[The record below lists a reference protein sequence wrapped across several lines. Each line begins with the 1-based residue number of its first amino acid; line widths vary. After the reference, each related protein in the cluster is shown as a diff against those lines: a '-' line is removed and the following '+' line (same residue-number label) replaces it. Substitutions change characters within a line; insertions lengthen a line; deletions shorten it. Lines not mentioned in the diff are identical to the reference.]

1 MAVTAAVVKAVEVTA
16 AAVMVAVVKVEVVMV
31 AEAMVEVAMVA
42 VMVAVKAV
50 AEMVVAVMVVVMAVV
65 AKGVEVMVVVERVVA
80 VMVVGSEAVVQAEDR
95 VVEVCFGCRN
105 QCNLCRTRSCGR
117 VSQVHRRRRS
127 RRIQNQCTCPDR
139 YHVLLASTLR
149 AGGRRKEGRPAF
161 RVCARTAAEARGG
174 SERERAARR
183 AGILVPVSRTAVAGL
198 GTLMSI
204 LFSQDFCTALTR
216 AKARFATISN
226 LVVVGAPAPSA
237 SAQLDAPR

>member
-1 MAVTAAVVKAVEVTA
+1 M
-16 AAVMVAVVKVEVVMV
+16 
-31 AEAMVEVAMVA
+31 
-42 VMVAVKAV
+42 
-50 AEMVVAVMVVVMAVV
+50 
-65 AKGVEVMVVVERVVA
+65 
-80 VMVVGSEAVVQAEDR
+80 
-95 VVEVCFGCRN
+95 EVCFGCRN

-226 LVVVGAPAPSA
+226 LVVVGAPAPRRVVEVA
-237 SAQLDAPR
+237 CVQRPHRLVRRIQAQSDTAHGLAQGVGRQSRAAHALKLVRVGRLQRE

>member
-1 MAVTAAVVKAVEVTA
+1 MVVEGMAGTVVGMEVVAKVGAKVGATVVVTVEEVMAV
-16 AAVMVAVVKVEVVMV
+16 
-31 AEAMVEVAMVA
+31 AERAVAMEEGE
-42 VMVAVKAV
+42 MVAVKAV

-161 RVCARTAAEARGG
+161 RVCARTAAEARG
-174 SERERAARR
+174 A
-183 AGILVPVSRTAVAGL
+183 
-198 GTLMSI
+198 
-204 LFSQDFCTALTR
+204 
-216 AKARFATISN
+216 
-226 LVVVGAPAPSA
+226 SA
-237 SAQLDAPR
+237 SARHGARAYWSQ